1 MTTLRVR
8 LPVPFDPS
16 APAAWW
22 RVDDQGRIVERG
34 TSSPPAWPA
43 ADRIEAV
50 LGAGDVRIVALEL
63 PPMNDARRASAAA
76 FALEDQLAAPADTM
90 HLAVTAPA
98 SVGAPT
104 VVRIVDRAAVTWLAA
119 RRPAI
124 DRVVAEPDL
133 APADG
138 AWHWCVDADGR
149 GFVRRRDTSAFAADA
164 PEGSELPAELAAA
177 LAHARG
183 DVGAVGAPPA
193 RIVVDAPADAPR
205 LAAWTQATGVTFV
218 QGTPWSLERVPD
230 ASWRSA
236 PDVRAGHSILPT
248 AAPVPVARRFV
259 PALALALGALVLHVL
274 LTAAGWTHDRYVA
287 WRADRAVVELAR
299 GAGIDPVPDARAA
312 EAALATRATGALH
325 ASARMAEGDAL
336 PLIARAA
343 GPLATLPPGSVR
355 KLTYGDRRLVADL
368 GALDET
374 RVARLMRDLRAAGLA
389 PVAAQ
394 AGGGLRIVAVPES

>member
-98 SVGAPT
+98 SVGAST
-104 VVRIVDRAAVTWLAA
+104 VVRIADRAAVTWLAA

-133 APADG
+133 APSDG
-138 AWHWCVDADGR
+138 TWRWCAGADGR
-149 GFVRRRDTSAFAADA
+149 GFVRRSDGSAFAADA
-164 PEGSELPAELAAA
+164 PGGTELPAELAAA
-177 LAHARG
+177 LAHARR
-183 DVGAVGAPPA
+183 DAGAAGAPPA

-205 LAAWTQATGVTFV
+205 LAAWTQATGVAFV

-236 PDVRAGHSILPT
+236 PDVRAGHSILPS
-248 AAPVPVARRFV
+248 AAPASIARRFAPAV
-259 PALALALGALVLHVL
+259 ALALAALALHVV
-274 LTAAGWTHDRYVA
+274 LTAAGWTRDRYVA

-312 EAALATRATGALH
+312 EAALAKRATGALH

-355 KLTYGDRRLVADL
+355 K
-368 GALDET
+368 
-374 RVARLMRDLRAAGLA
+374 
-389 PVAAQ
+389 
-394 AGGGLRIVAVPES
+394 

>member
-50 LGAGDVRIVALEL
+50 LGAGDVRIVSLEL

-76 FALEDQLAAPADTM
+76 FALEDHLAAPADTM

-133 APADG
+133 PPSDG
-138 AWHWCVDADGR
+138 TWRWCADADGR
-149 GFVRRRDTSAFAADA
+149 GFVRRSDGSAFAADA
-164 PEGSELPAELAAA
+164 SGSSELPAELAAA
-177 LAHARG
+177 LAHARR
-183 DVGAVGAPPA
+183 DAGAAGAPPA

-236 PDVRAGHSILPT
+236 PDVRAGHSVLPS
-248 AAPVPVARRFV
+248 AAPASIARRFAPAV
-259 PALALALGALVLHVL
+259 ALALVALALHVV
-274 LTAAGWTHDRYVA
+274 LTAAGWTHARHLYPVLVER
-287 WRADRAVVELAR
+287 RADVFARLHDRGVGVQVHHVPIHHHPAYAAGTTADDLPMTEAIYAHVLSLPLFVDLTVDEQDVV
-299 GAGIDPVPDARAA
+299 ID
-312 EAALATRATGALH
+312 ALAA
-325 ASARMAEGDAL
+325 
-336 PLIARAA
+336 
-343 GPLATLPPGSVR
+343 V
-355 KLTYGDRRLVADL
+355 L
-368 GALDET
+368 G
-374 RVARLMRDLRAAGLA
+374 
-389 PVAAQ
+389 
-394 AGGGLRIVAVPES
+394 